1 MEKKMLTGK
10 TKQIFD
16 ILTETNDW
24 VSVRK
29 IITKVWGPESMDTD
43 HSSIKWRKNLSG
55 HLSKIKSSM
64 KPGYELQKSSDLDAV
79 KILSKQESFSHVTC
93 TACESRFVFKNI
105 MLNNTCSSQLYC
117 VKCLYEMMEDLGI

>member
-1 MEKKMLTGK
+1 
-10 TKQIFD
+10 
-16 ILTETNDW
+16 
-24 VSVRK
+24 
-29 IITKVWGPESMDTD
+29 
-43 HSSIKWRKNLSG
+43 
-55 HLSKIKSSM
+55 M

-117 VKCLYEMMEDLGI
+117 VKCLYEMMEDLGIWEL